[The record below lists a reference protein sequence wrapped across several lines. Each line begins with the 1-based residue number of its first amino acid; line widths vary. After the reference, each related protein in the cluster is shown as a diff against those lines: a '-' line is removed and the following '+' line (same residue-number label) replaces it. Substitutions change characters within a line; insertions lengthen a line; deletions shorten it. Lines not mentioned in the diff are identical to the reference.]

1 MKEYAGRILMLVE
14 DYFPTDVRV
23 RNEAFTLV
31 NAGYKVTVI
40 GLSKTGEK
48 AKEDVNG
55 VSVFRIPKL
64 TLFKKSGKFN
74 VHFISKVFSSF
85 KSTIGYLFEYF
96 YITSGC
102 MLLSFY
108 IFLKEGFDVIHAHNP
123 PDTLFVVG
131 AFYRIFG
138 KKFVFDHHDLSPE
151 LYLSRYGVSDGLIHR
166 GLLKVEKLC
175 LRLAD
180 MVIATNESYK
190 KIEIERGGLNPENVF
205 VVRNGP
211 DLDRLKL
218 TPPDE
223 GLKKLDKKIL
233 GYVGEIN
240 PQDGLDYLLRAMRFM
255 VYEMGRTDFYCVV
268 IGSGDS
274 LADLKAYAHELQ
286 IEDYVWFTGFVPEE
300 DMLRYLSTAD
310 ICVDPDPS
318 SPLNDVSTWIKI
330 MEYMALGK
338 PIVSFDL
345 TETRFTAQNAAIYV
359 TPDNE
364 EEFAKAMVKL
374 MDNPAQ
380 RAKMG
385 AFGYKRIKNELA
397 WHHVSRNLLS
407 AYDTLFEKSAK
418 NRSKVTNGS

>member
-14 DYFPTDVRV
+14 DHFPADVRV
-23 RNEAFTLV
+23 SNEAFTLV
-31 NAGYKVTVI
+31 NAGYKVAVI

-55 VSVFRIPKL
+55 VSVFRIPTL

-74 VHFISKVFSSF
+74 VPFISKVSSAIR
-85 KSTIGYLFEYF
+85 STIGYLFEYF

-151 LYLSRYGVSDGLIHR
+151 LYLSRYGVSDGLVHR
-166 GLLKVEKLC
+166 ALLKVEKLC
-175 LRLAD
+175 LRLAHI
-180 MVIATNESYK
+180 VIATNESYK
-190 KIEIERGGLNPENVF
+190 KIEIERGGLNPERVF

-223 GLKKLDKKIL
+223 GLRKLDKKIL

-240 PQDGLDYLLRAMRFM
+240 PQDGLDYLLRAIRFL

-286 IEDYVWFTGFVPEE
+286 IDDYVWFTGFIPDE

-345 TETRFTAQNAAIYV
+345 AETRFTAQEAAIYV
-359 TPDNE
+359 TPNNE
-364 EEFAKAMVKL
+364 KEFAKAIVKL

-380 RAKMG
+380 RAQMG

-407 AYDTLFEKSAK
+407 AYDTLLH
-418 NRSKVTNGS
+418 RSPENPTTITNES

>member
-1 MKEYAGRILMLVE
+1 
-14 DYFPTDVRV
+14 
-23 RNEAFTLV
+23 
-31 NAGYKVTVI
+31 
-40 GLSKTGEK
+40 
-48 AKEDVNG
+48 
-55 VSVFRIPKL
+55 
-64 TLFKKSGKFN
+64 
-74 VHFISKVFSSF
+74 
-85 KSTIGYLFEYF
+85 
-96 YITSGC
+96 
-102 MLLSFY
+102 
-108 IFLKEGFDVIHAHNP
+108 VIHAHNP

-190 KIEIERGGLNPENVF
+190 KIEIERGGLNPEKVF

-240 PQDGLDYLLRAMRFM
+240 PQDGLDYLLRAIRFM
-255 VYEMGRTDFYCVV
+255 VYETGRTDFHCVV

-300 DMLRYLSTAD
+300 DMQTQTLRAHSMM
-310 ICVDPDPS
+310 
-318 SPLNDVSTWIKI
+318 SPP
-330 MEYMALGK
+330 G
-338 PIVSFDL
+338 
-345 TETRFTAQNAAIYV
+345 
-359 TPDNE
+359 
-364 EEFAKAMVKL
+364 
-374 MDNPAQ
+374 
-380 RAKMG
+380 
-385 AFGYKRIKNELA
+385 
-397 WHHVSRNLLS
+397 
-407 AYDTLFEKSAK
+407 
-418 NRSKVTNGS
+418 

>member
-14 DYFPTDVRV
+14 DYFPADVRV
-23 RNEAFTLV
+23 NNEAFTLV
-31 NAGYKVTVI
+31 NAGYRVAVI

-48 AKEDVNG
+48 AREDVNG
-55 VSVFRIPKL
+55 VSVFRIPTL

-74 VHFISKVFSSF
+74 VPFISKVSSAVR
-85 KSTIGYLFEYF
+85 STIGYLFEYF

-190 KIEIERGGLNPENVF
+190 KIEIERGGLNPEKVF

-233 GYVGEIN
+233 GYVGAIN
-240 PQDGLDYLLRAMRFM
+240 PQDGLDYLLRAIRFM

-274 LADLKAYAHELQ
+274 LAELKGFAHELQ

-310 ICVDPDPS
+310 ICIDPDPS

-345 TETRFTAQNAAIYV
+345 AETRYTAQDAAIYV
-359 TPDNE
+359 TPNNE
-364 EEFAKAMVKL
+364 EEFARAIVNL

-385 AFGYKRIKNELA
+385 AFGYERVQNELA
-397 WHHVSRNLLS
+397 WHHVSRNLIS
-407 AYDTLFEKSAK
+407 AYDTLFHRSPE
-418 NRSKVTNGS
+418 NRTKITNAS